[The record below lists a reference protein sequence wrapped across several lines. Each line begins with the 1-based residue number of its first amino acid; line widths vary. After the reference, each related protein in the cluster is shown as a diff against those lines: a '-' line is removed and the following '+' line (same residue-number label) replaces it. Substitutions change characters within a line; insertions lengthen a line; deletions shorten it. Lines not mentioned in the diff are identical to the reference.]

1 MTFQLTSSN
10 PAWKDIEDNIL
21 SEIRFDEKGLV
32 PAVVQD
38 VKNRKVLMLAYM
50 NRESIQKTLEEGV
63 VYYYSR
69 SRQTLW
75 KKGETSGNI
84 QYLK

>member
-1 MTFQLTSSN
+1 MFQLTSSKRSSKV
-10 PAWKDIEDNIL
+10 AWEELGDSIL
-21 SEIRFDEKGLV
+21 SDITFDEKGLV

-38 VKNRKVLMLAYM
+38 VKSRKVLMLAYM

-69 SRQTLW
+69 TYW
-75 KKGETSGNI
+75 F
-84 QYLK
+84 